1 MSRITPES
9 DAPEIARAIAMAPP
23 IVPPIASAEQAVERF
38 ARWRERS
45 DETPAGL
52 QDRRDLTARRVA
64 FAAINLATMAALT
77 WGLAN
82 VFGKGGWSVSDI
94 VILIC
99 FFFGAPWTVMGL
111 WNAVLGV
118 WLLHA
123 QQGGVALAA
132 PHLAVGETDAPIT
145 SRVALA
151 MTVRNENPLRSY
163 QRLAVMRAGL
173 DATGWGQ
180 QFDIFVLS
188 DTCDPETAAEE
199 ERLFHALR
207 GELGGPR
214 AQYRR
219 RTSNQGFK
227 AGNVREFL
235 NNQGRGYDLY
245 LPLDSDSVMSGA
257 AILRMTR
264 IMQAYPR
271 LGILQSLVV
280 ASPATSGFARI
291 FQFGMRHGMRSY
303 SMGAAW
309 WQGDCGPYW
318 GHNALIRV
326 RPFRRHC
333 RLPVLP
339 GRPPLGGHILSH
351 DQVEAV
357 LMRRAGY
364 EVRAIPVEGES
375 WEDNPPTLMDFTKR
389 DLRWCQGN
397 MQYWRLLDLKG
408 LRPVSRFQIFA
419 AIMMYMGAPAWMLMT
434 ATAAAKLIEGDFGQ
448 VDLAFGIAM
457 FFIMFAVSL
466 VPKLMGLLDIALTTG
481 GAARYGGRL
490 RFALGGLFEALF
502 SILMAPVVAFRVTLF
517 LIGLAV
523 GKSVIWGGQNRD
535 AYRLTWSDAAR
546 GLWPQT
552 LFGLGL
558 LVSIGLVKGLDTV
571 VWAGPMIAGLLL
583 AIPFAVLTAH
593 PGFGRWAARVG
604 LCAIPDEIRVPDT
617 LTQLDQATAT
627 DRRRSDPPQ
636 KAA

>member
-1 MSRITPES
+1 MTDITPES
-9 DAPEIARAIAMAPP
+9 EALATPLNP
-23 IVPPIASAEQAVERF
+23 VERLG
-38 ARWRERS
+38 RWRETGDMS
-45 DETPAGL
+45 PAGL
-52 QDRRDLTARRVA
+52 QDKRDLAARRIA
-64 FAAINLATMAALT
+64 FATINLATLAALT

-82 VFGKGGWSVSDI
+82 VFGKGGWSASDI
-94 VILIC
+94 VILTC
-99 FFFGAPWTVMGL
+99 FLIGAPWTVMGL
-111 WNAVLGV
+111 WNAVLGL
-118 WLLHA
+118 WLLHG

-132 PHLAVGETDAPIT
+132 PHLAAGETGAPIT

-151 MTVRNENPLRSY
+151 MTVRNEDPRRSF
-163 QRLAVMRAGL
+163 QRLAVMREGL

-180 QFDIFVLS
+180 QFDIFILS
-188 DTCDPETAAEE
+188 DTNDPGIAAEE
-199 ERLFHALR
+199 ERLFHAMR
-207 GELGGPR
+207 AELGGPR

-219 RTSNQGFK
+219 RAMNEGFK

-235 NNQGRGYDLY
+235 NNRGRGYDLY
-245 LPLDSDSVMSGA
+245 LPLDSDSLMSGA
-257 AILRMTR
+257 AILRMVR

-280 ASPATSGFARI
+280 GSPATSGFARI

-326 RPFRRHC
+326 WPFRRHC

-339 GRPPLGGHILSH
+339 GKPPLGGHILSH

-397 MQYWRLLDLKG
+397 MQYWRLLGLKG
-408 LRPVSRFQIFA
+408 LRPVSRFQVFT

-434 ATAAAKLIEGDFGQ
+434 ATAAAKLIEGDAAQ
-448 VDLAFGIAM
+448 VDIAFGIAM

-490 RFALGGLFEALF
+490 RFALGGLLEALF

-517 LIGLAV
+517 LIGLV
-523 GKSVIWGGQNRD
+523 FGRSVIWGGQNRD
-535 AYRLTWSDAAR
+535 AYRLTWAGAAR

-571 VWAGPMIAGLLL
+571 AWAGPMIAGLLL

-593 PGFGRWAARVG
+593 PRFGRWAGRLG
-604 LCAIPDEIRVPDT
+604 LCAIPDEMRVPET
-617 LTQLDQATAT
+617 LSRLDQATAT
-627 DRRRSDPPQ
+627 DSRRSAPPQ